1 MTDPLR
7 AETKRL
13 LALAY
18 AATPGPW
25 YVGIASDLKGGI
37 GIHTAASLRDRVIA
51 DLRADCSLEQ
61 SANADLIAAAHDMAA
76 HLRALQAENDRLQ
89 GDLKHLREVRD
100 PGGCECSD
108 DDACMFARQRDA
120 FKAECEALRVDVGR
134 YRWLRNPSQDVGLV
148 LDKRVGETDYGH
160 LVLEYRAGE
169 ELDTA
174 IDAAMNR
181 EREPCA

>member
-1 MTDPLR
+1 MNDLKQ
-7 AETKRL
+7 ETERL
-13 LALAY
+13 LAVAD
-18 AATPGPW
+18 AATPGPMAQGRLPLTHRTSRW
-25 YVGIASDLKGGI
+25 
-37 GIHTAASLRDRVIA
+37 DRERQQRMQDEESRMVFIDFGA
-51 DLRADCSLEQ
+51 HDEGRSRK
-61 SANADLIAAAHDMAA
+61 LIARCERKEDARIFASAPDMAT

-89 GDLKHLREVRD
+89 
-100 PGGCECSD
+100 
-108 DDACMFARQRDA
+108 
-120 FKAECEALRVDVGR
+120 AECEALRVDVGR